1 MAVLQSKAWAWQA
14 CRGKQDDWRGRGS
27 SWAGMAEEN
36 DWRYTALLVD
46 RPNDVATSRV
56 EAGSRSAGR
65 RRGGAAA
72 GQSDRV
78 LRAGPVRDQEAR
90 STVSRLTMGS
100 PAVQI
105 PRAARRSS
113 WSLEEAGWSSAGA
126 AVAVQSRRR
135 KSCELACR
143 GSRERARRR
152 RETDGQPRQAKPPQL
167 CWAPIFTPFASGIV
181 KGTASPGYCGFI
193 AVSRRFSRSRSQ
205 NSWTCTAVASSPH

>member
-1 MAVLQSKAWAWQA
+1 MARTRKLVRRQ
-14 CRGKQDDWRGRGS
+14 
-27 SWAGMAEEN
+27 AEEN

-46 RPNDVATSRV
+46 RPNDVARSRV

-72 GQSDRV
+72 GQSGRV
-78 LRAGPVRDQEAR
+78 LRAGPVRDQEGR
-90 STVSRLTMGS
+90 SKVSSLTMGS

-135 KSCELACR
+135 KSCELPCR
-143 GSRERARRR
+143 GRRERACVAR
-152 RETDGQPRQAKPPQL
+152 REKLLAVRTKASAALLGPRF
-167 CWAPIFTPFASGIV
+167 FTPCASGIV
-181 KGTASPGYCGFI
+181 KGTASPEHWINILDF
-193 AVSRRFSRSRSQ
+193 
-205 NSWTCTAVASSPH
+205 WVAQSKWAL

>member
-1 MAVLQSKAWAWQA
+1 MAVD
-14 CRGKQDDWRGRGS
+14 RTIGRQP
-27 SWAGMAEEN
+27 A
-36 DWRYTALLVD
+36 
-46 RPNDVATSRV
+46 NDVAGALV

-72 GQSDRV
+72 GQSGRV
-78 LRAGPVRDQEAR
+78 LRVGPAGEQEAR
-90 STVSRLTMGS
+90 SKVGSLTMGS

-126 AVAVQSRRR
+126 AGAGQSHRHQ
-135 KSCELACR
+135 SCELACR
-143 GSRERARRR
+143 SRRERGCVARR
-152 RETDGQPRQAKPPQL
+152 GPVLPGAPNSPQL
-167 CWAPIFTPFASGIV
+167 RWGRRFSPCASGIV

-205 NSWTCTAVASSPH
+205 KQDAPLKGIEERLS

>member
-1 MAVLQSKAWAWQA
+1 MKA
-14 CRGKQDDWRGRGS
+14 RHG
-27 SWAGMAEEN
+27 WAGRHDEASKMIGAGQG
-36 DWRYTALLVD
+36 WRKRMIGG
-46 RPNDVATSRV
+46 RPHYGRQPANDVAGALV

-143 GSRERARRR
+143 SSRERARRR

-181 KGTASPGYCGFI
+181 KGTASATSGPPSI
-193 AVSRRFSRSRSQ
+193 RTTNLARS
-205 NSWTCTAVASSPH
+205 